1 EVDIRLAERVLD
13 DLIAYLR
20 AAMPQ
25 MRDTTSTVA
34 REMGLVRAYLDI
46 VKAGLGDRLRVEFS
60 ISEQSAHARMPPMML
75 LPLIDHAIAHGFDAS
90 PSKRTLRISSDVA
103 ACKLSIRITDS
114 SSGFAAA
121 EAGANMSS
129 IRERLTA
136 LYGDQARLQIT
147 CEKEASAQAAI

>member
-1 EVDIRLAERVLD
+1 RWYSEYGYTGTAELTWRTTYGFLEWLLLGGAATFIVLDARRARIEQRRLRGAESERARTAKRMLESQLQAMQARVEPQFLFNTLAQVRQLSEVDIRLAERVLD

-60 ISEQSAHARMPPMML
+60 ISEQSA
-75 LPLIDHAIAHGFDAS
+75 
-90 PSKRTLRISSDVA
+90 
-103 ACKLSIRITDS
+103 
-114 SSGFAAA
+114 
-121 EAGANMSS
+121 
-129 IRERLTA
+129 
-136 LYGDQARLQIT
+136 
-147 CEKEASAQAAI
+147 